1 MECIPAIDVRDGRSV
16 RLLQG
21 DYAKETVYGDPVDQ
35 ARIYAD
41 GGASRL
47 HVVDLD
53 AARSGEGENDAVIAS
68 IAAAVS
74 IPIEVGGGVR
84 SLSRASTLLAYGVD
98 RVVMGTAAI
107 EAPELFAEIAAR
119 FPGRVAVGLDHRS
132 VTSAGGDPSRGRR
145 SRLGGRQRHRP
156 RRGALAVRWRLE
168 LAAVIVTDIGRDG
181 TLEGPDLAGLR
192 PCSEATAH
200 RVIASG
206 GVGTVADLRA
216 LAQLGVDGRRARRG
230 DRRQGA
236 CSRARSRLRRRS
248 RHAKRKGHP
257 LSRRRRRSGGEGRQ
271 LRRSA

>member
-35 ARIYAD
+35 ARTYAE

-53 AARSGEGENDAVIAS
+53 GARSGNGENDAVIAA

-84 SLSRASTLLAYGVD
+84 SIERASTLLVYGVD
-98 RVVMGTAAI
+98 RVVMGTAAV
-107 EAPELFAEIAAR
+107 EEPDLLAEIAAR

-132 VTSAGGDPSRGRR
+132 VTADGVTRR
-145 SRLGGRQRHRP
+145 E
-156 RRGALAVRWRLE
+156 LAVRGWEVGSGLDLAEVLAKMAALE
-168 LAAVIVTDIGRDG
+168 LAGVIVTDIGRDG
-181 TLEGPDLAGLR
+181 TLAGPDLAGLA
-192 PCSEATAH
+192 SVLEATKH

-216 LAQLGVDGRRARRG
+216 LKELGSPARRVDAVIVG
-230 DRRQGA
+230 KALLSGA
-236 CSRARSRLRRRS
+236 ISLEEAITACKA
-248 RHAKRKGHP
+248 
-257 LSRRRRRSGGEGRQ
+257 
-271 LRRSA
+271 